1 MSGVSASALCQL
13 TSCDSEPIE
22 SSCRNWMAGYFSPLS
37 LNLNTRRK
45 QHERVEPPV
54 QCEPQPQLPPFLDF
68 CVLGSV
74 RSRSCQCRK
83 WFSSPPL
90 GSELPGRSQVWLAGS
105 WYLVI
110 NKWFFTCAKTWLV
123 AFHSSIWTWQH
134 GVKTGL
140 GLRVAQQWL
149 GGKYYQLVEKKK
161 FVFSHLRYSKQEATW

>member
-1 MSGVSASALCQL
+1 MHSHKQGGSMQISYRQFLGLEFNPQPSITLFKFLDVFFFYQRFIFKCIISVYRNMSGVSASALCQL

-83 WFSSPPL
+83 
-90 GSELPGRSQVWLAGS
+90 
-105 WYLVI
+105 
-110 NKWFFTCAKTWLV
+110 
-123 AFHSSIWTWQH
+123 
-134 GVKTGL
+134 
-140 GLRVAQQWL
+140 
-149 GGKYYQLVEKKK
+149 
-161 FVFSHLRYSKQEATW
+161 